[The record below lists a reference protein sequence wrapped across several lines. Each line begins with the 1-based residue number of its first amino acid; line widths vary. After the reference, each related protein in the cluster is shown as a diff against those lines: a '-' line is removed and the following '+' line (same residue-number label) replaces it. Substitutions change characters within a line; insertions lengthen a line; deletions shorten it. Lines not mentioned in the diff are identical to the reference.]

1 MSYFINKKNQ
11 KIAYKRIKGKSP
23 GIVFIHGLNSDME
36 GKKAIFIEK
45 YAKKNKLSFIR
56 FDCRG
61 HGKSSGNFEDFTISE
76 WKKDLFDIIDNLTKG
91 PQILIGSSMGGWL
104 MLLAAKS
111 KKRKISG
118 LIGLAAAA
126 DFGKDLFNSLS
137 IKNKQDIKTKGITK
151 YTYKG
156 FAYYLTKE
164 FFIHCTKNKILNK
177 KINFNKPVILIHGNK
192 DNIVKDTMPIKIMK
206 KLSSKNVQIKF
217 LKSSD
222 HSLSSSADLIN
233 IKNSLDNIRALIC

>member
-61 HGKSSGNFEDFTISE
+61 HGKSSGNFEDFTISD

-233 IKNSLDNIRALIC
+233 IKNSLDNIRVLI

>member
-23 GIVFIHGLNSDME
+23 GMVFIHGLNSNME

-177 KINFNKPVILIHGNK
+177 KINFKKPVILIHGNK

-233 IKNSLDNIRALIC
+233 IKNSLDNIRVLIC

>member
-61 HGKSSGNFEDFTISE
+61 HGKSSGNFEDFTISD

-91 PQILIGSSMGGWL
+91 PQILMGSSMGGWL

-118 LIGLAAAA
+118 LIGLASAA

-137 IKNKQDIKTKGITK
+137 LKNKQDIKTKGITK

-192 DNIVKDTMPIKIMK
+192 DNIVKETMPIKIMK
-206 KLSSKNVQIKF
+206 KLSSQNVQIKF

-222 HSLSSSADLIN
+222 HSLSKSSDLIS
-233 IKNSLDNIRALIC
+233 IKNSLDNIRELI

>member
-23 GIVFIHGLNSDME
+23 GIVFIHGLNSNME

-156 FAYYLTKE
+156 FAYYLTKD

-177 KINFNKPVILIHGNK
+177 KINFNKPVILIHGNN

-233 IKNSLDNIRALIC
+233 IKNSLDNIRLLI

>member
-23 GIVFIHGLNSDME
+23 GIVFIHGLNSNME

-45 YAKKNKLSFIR
+45 YAKKNELSFIR

-61 HGKSSGNFEDFTISE
+61 HGKSSGNFEDFTISD
-76 WKKDLFDIIDNLTKG
+76 WKKDLFDIIDNLTRG
-91 PQILIGSSMGGWL
+91 PQILVGSSMGGWL

-111 KKRKISG
+111 KKRKVSA

-177 KINFNKPVILIHGNK
+177 KIRFNKPVILIHGNK

-206 KLSSKNVQIKF
+206 KLISKNVQIKF
-217 LKSSD
+217 LKSSN

-233 IKNSLDNIRALIC
+233 IKNSLDNIRELI

>member
-36 GKKAIFIEK
+36 GKKAIFVEK

-61 HGKSSGNFEDFTISE
+61 HGKSSGNFEDFTISDS
-76 WKKDLFDIIDNLTKG
+76 KKDRFDIIDNLTKG

-137 IKNKQDIKTKGITK
+137 TKNKHDIKTKGITK

-177 KINFNKPVILIHGNK
+177 KIRFNKPVILIHGNK

-222 HSLSSSADLIN
+222 HSLSSSDDLIN
-233 IKNSLDNIRALIC
+233 IKNSLDNIRVFI

>member
-11 KIAYKRIKGKSP
+11 KIAYKRIKGRSP

-61 HGKSSGNFEDFTISE
+61 HGKSSGNFEDFTISD

-91 PQILIGSSMGGWL
+91 PQILVGSSMGGWL

-111 KKRKISG
+111 KKRKISA

-137 IKNKQDIKTKGITK
+137 IKNKQDIKTTGITK

-164 FFIHCTKNKILNK
+164 FFVHCTTNKILNK
-177 KINFNKPVILIHGNK
+177 KINFNKSVILIHGNK

-222 HSLSSSADLIN
+222 HSLSSSSDLIN
-233 IKNSLDNIRALIC
+233 IKNSLDNIRELI

>member
-61 HGKSSGNFEDFTISE
+61 HGKSSGNFEDFTISD

-91 PQILIGSSMGGWL
+91 PQILMGSSMGGWL

-118 LIGLAAAA
+118 LIGLASAA

-137 IKNKQDIKTKGITK
+137 LKNKQDIKTKGITK

-164 FFIHCTKNKILNK
+164 FFIHCKKNKILNK

-192 DNIVKDTMPIKIMK
+192 DNIVKETMPIKIMK
-206 KLSSKNVQIKF
+206 KLSSQNVQIKF

-222 HSLSSSADLIN
+222 HSLSKSSDLIN
-233 IKNSLDNIRALIC
+233 IKSSLDNIRELI

>member
-23 GIVFIHGLNSDME
+23 GIVFIHGLNSNME

-45 YAKKNKLSFIR
+45 NAKKNKLSFIR

-61 HGKSSGNFEDFTISE
+61 HGKSSGNFEDFTISD

-111 KKRKISG
+111 KKRKISA

-177 KINFNKPVILIHGNK
+177 KIRFNKPVILIHGNK

-206 KLSSKNVQIKF
+206 KLISKNVQIKF

-233 IKNSLDNIRALIC
+233 IKNSLDNIRVLI

>member
-11 KIAYKRIKGKSP
+11 KIAYKKIKGKSP

-45 YAKKNKLSFIR
+45 YAKKNQLSFIR

-61 HGKSSGNFEDFTISE
+61 HGKSSGNFEDFTISD

-91 PQILIGSSMGGWL
+91 PQILVGSSMGGWL

-111 KKRKISG
+111 KKTKISA
-118 LIGLAAAA
+118 LIGLASAA

-137 IKNKQDIKTKGITK
+137 IKNRQDIKTKGITK

-156 FAYYLTKE
+156 FSYYLTKE

-177 KINFNKPVILIHGNK
+177 KINFKKPVILIHGNK
-192 DNIVKDTMPIKIMK
+192 DNIVKYTMPIKIMK

-222 HSLSSSADLIN
+222 HSLSSSDDLIN
-233 IKNSLDNIRALIC
+233 IKNSLDNIRELI

>member
-36 GKKAIFIEK
+36 GKKAIFVEK

-61 HGKSSGNFEDFTISE
+61 HGKSSGNFEDFTISD
-76 WKKDLFDIIDNLTKG
+76 WKKDLFDIIDNLTRG
-91 PQILIGSSMGGWL
+91 PQILVGSSMGGWL

-111 KKRKISG
+111 KKRKISA

-177 KINFNKPVILIHGNK
+177 KINFKKPVILIHGNK

-233 IKNSLDNIRALIC
+233 IKNSLDNIRVLI

>member
-61 HGKSSGNFEDFTISE
+61 HGKSSGNFEDFTISD

-91 PQILIGSSMGGWL
+91 PQILMGSSMGGWL

-118 LIGLAAAA
+118 LIGLASAA
-126 DFGKDLFNSLS
+126 DFGKDLFSSLS
-137 IKNKQDIKTKGITK
+137 LKNKQDIKTKGITK

-192 DNIVKDTMPIKIMK
+192 DNIVKETMPIKIMK
-206 KLSSKNVQIKF
+206 KLSSQNVQIKF

-222 HSLSSSADLIN
+222 HSLSKPSDLIS
-233 IKNSLDNIRALIC
+233 IKNSLDNIRELI

>member
-23 GIVFIHGLNSDME
+23 GIVFIHGLNSNME

-61 HGKSSGNFEDFTISE
+61 HGKSSGNFEDFTISD

-111 KKRKISG
+111 KKRKISA

-233 IKNSLDNIRALIC
+233 IKNSLDNIRLLI

>member
-61 HGKSSGNFEDFTISE
+61 HGKSSGNFEDFTISD

-111 KKRKISG
+111 KKRKISA

-233 IKNSLDNIRALIC
+233 IKNSLDNIRVLI

>member
-36 GKKAIFIEK
+36 GKKAIFVEK

-61 HGKSSGNFEDFTISE
+61 HGKSSGNFEDFTISD

-137 IKNKQDIKTKGITK
+137 TKNKHDIKTKGITK

-177 KINFNKPVILIHGNK
+177 KINFKKPVILIHGNK

-222 HSLSSSADLIN
+222 HSLSSSDDLIN
-233 IKNSLDNIRALIC
+233 IKNSLDNIRELI

>member
-23 GIVFIHGLNSDME
+23 GIVFIHGLNSNME

-61 HGKSSGNFEDFTISE
+61 HGKSSGNFEDFTISD

-111 KKRKISG
+111 KKRKISA

-177 KINFNKPVILIHGNK
+177 KIRFNKPVILIHGNK

-206 KLSSKNVQIKF
+206 KLISKNVQIKF
-217 LKSSD
+217 LKSSN

-233 IKNSLDNIRALIC
+233 IKNSLDNIRVLI

>member
-36 GKKAIFIEK
+36 GKKAIFVEK

-61 HGKSSGNFEDFTISE
+61 HGKSSGNFEDFTISD

-137 IKNKQDIKTKGITK
+137 TKNKHDIKTKGITK

-177 KINFNKPVILIHGNK
+177 KIRFNKPVILIHGNK

-217 LKSSD
+217 LKSTD

-233 IKNSLDNIRALIC
+233 IKNSLYNIQLLI

>member
-23 GIVFIHGLNSDME
+23 GIVFIHGLNSNME

-61 HGKSSGNFEDFTISE
+61 HGKSSGNFEDFTISD

-111 KKRKISG
+111 KKRKISA

-137 IKNKQDIKTKGITK
+137 IKNKKDIKTKGITK

-233 IKNSLDNIRALIC
+233 IKNSLDNIQLLI

>member
-23 GIVFIHGLNSDME
+23 GIVFIHGLNSNME

-61 HGKSSGNFEDFTISE
+61 HGKSSGNFEDFTISD
-76 WKKDLFDIIDNLTKG
+76 WKKDLFDIIDNLPKG

-137 IKNKQDIKTKGITK
+137 IKNKKDIKTKGITK

-177 KINFNKPVILIHGNK
+177 KINFKKPVILIHGNK

-233 IKNSLDNIRALIC
+233 IKNSLDNIRVLIC

>member
-61 HGKSSGNFEDFTISE
+61 HGKSSGNFEDFTISD

-118 LIGLAAAA
+118 LIGLASAA
-126 DFGKDLFNSLS
+126 DFGKDLFNSLN

-177 KINFNKPVILIHGNK
+177 KIRFNKPVILIHGNK

-206 KLSSKNVQIKF
+206 KLISKNVQIKF

-233 IKNSLDNIRALIC
+233 IKNSLDNIRELI

>member
-61 HGKSSGNFEDFTISE
+61 HGKSSGNFEDFTISD

-111 KKRKISG
+111 KKRKISA

-177 KINFNKPVILIHGNK
+177 KIRFNKPVILIHGNK

-206 KLSSKNVQIKF
+206 KLISKNVQIKF

-222 HSLSSSADLIN
+222 HSLSSSTDLIN
-233 IKNSLDNIRALIC
+233 IKNSLDNIRVLI

>member
-36 GKKAIFIEK
+36 GKKAIFVEK

-61 HGKSSGNFEDFTISE
+61 HGKSSGNFEDFTISD

-111 KKRKISG
+111 KKRKVSA

-177 KINFNKPVILIHGNK
+177 KIRFNKPVILIHGNK

-206 KLSSKNVQIKF
+206 KLSSQNVQIKF

-233 IKNSLDNIRALIC
+233 IKNSLDNIRVLI

>member
-61 HGKSSGNFEDFTISE
+61 HGKSSGNFEDFTISD

-111 KKRKISG
+111 KKRKISA

-126 DFGKDLFNSLS
+126 DFGKDLFKSLS

-177 KINFNKPVILIHGNK
+177 KINFKKPVILIHGNK

-233 IKNSLDNIRALIC
+233 IKNSLDNILVLI

>member
-11 KIAYKRIKGKSP
+11 KIAYKKIKGKSP
-23 GIVFIHGLNSDME
+23 GIIFIHGLNSDME

-45 YAKKNKLSFIR
+45 YAKKNQLSFIR

-61 HGKSSGNFEDFTISE
+61 HGKSSGNFEDFTISD

-111 KKRKISG
+111 KKTKISA
-118 LIGLAAAA
+118 LIGLASAA

-137 IKNKQDIKTKGITK
+137 IKNRQDIKTKGITK

-177 KINFNKPVILIHGNK
+177 KINFKKPVILIHGNK
-192 DNIVKDTMPIKIMK
+192 DNIVKYTMPIKIMK

-222 HSLSSSADLIN
+222 HSLSSSDDLIN
-233 IKNSLDNIRALIC
+233 IKNSLDNIRELI

>member
-1 MSYFINKKNQ
+1 
-11 KIAYKRIKGKSP
+11 
-23 GIVFIHGLNSDME
+23 
-36 GKKAIFIEK
+36 
-45 YAKKNKLSFIR
+45 
-56 FDCRG
+56 
-61 HGKSSGNFEDFTISE
+61 
-76 WKKDLFDIIDNLTKG
+76 
-91 PQILIGSSMGGWL
+91 

-111 KKRKISG
+111 KKRKISA

-156 FAYYLTKE
+156 FSYYLTKE

-177 KINFNKPVILIHGNK
+177 KINFKKPVILIHGNK

-222 HSLSSSADLIN
+222 HSLSSSDDLIN
-233 IKNSLDNIRALIC
+233 IKNSLDNIRELI

>member
-23 GIVFIHGLNSDME
+23 GIVFIHGLNSNME

-61 HGKSSGNFEDFTISE
+61 HGKSSGNFEDFTISD

-137 IKNKQDIKTKGITK
+137 TKNKHDIKTKGITK

-177 KINFNKPVILIHGNK
+177 KIRFNKPVILIHGNK

-233 IKNSLDNIRALIC
+233 IKNSLDNIQLLI

>member
-61 HGKSSGNFEDFTISE
+61 HGKSSGNFEDFTISD

-137 IKNKQDIKTKGITK
+137 TKNKHDIKTKGITK

-177 KINFNKPVILIHGNK
+177 KINFKKPVILIHGNK

-233 IKNSLDNIRALIC
+233 IKNSLDNIRVLI

>member
-61 HGKSSGNFEDFTISE
+61 HGKSSGNFEDFTISD

-111 KKRKISG
+111 KKRKISA
-118 LIGLAAAA
+118 LIGLAAAT

-233 IKNSLDNIRALIC
+233 IKNSLDNIRVLI

>member
-11 KIAYKRIKGKSP
+11 KIAYKRTKGKSP
-23 GIVFIHGLNSDME
+23 GIVFIHGLNSNME

-45 YAKKNKLSFIR
+45 YAKKNKLSFVR

-61 HGKSSGNFEDFTISE
+61 HGKSSGNFEDFTISD
-76 WKKDLFDIIDNLTKG
+76 WKKDLFDIIDHLTKG

-111 KKRKISG
+111 KKRKISA

-137 IKNKQDIKTKGITK
+137 IKNKKDIKTKGITK

-177 KINFNKPVILIHGNK
+177 KIRFNKPVILIHGNK

-233 IKNSLDNIRALIC
+233 IKNSLDNIRVLI

>member
-61 HGKSSGNFEDFTISE
+61 HGKSSGNFEDFTISD

-137 IKNKQDIKTKGITK
+137 TKNKHDIKTKGITK

-156 FAYYLTKE
+156 FAYFLTKE

-177 KINFNKPVILIHGNK
+177 KIRFNKPVILIHGNK

-206 KLSSKNVQIKF
+206 KLISKNVQIKF

-222 HSLSSSADLIN
+222 HSLSSSTDLIN
-233 IKNSLDNIRALIC
+233 IKNSLDNIRVLI

>member
-61 HGKSSGNFEDFTISE
+61 HGKSSGNFEDFTISD

-177 KINFNKPVILIHGNK
+177 KINFNKPVILIHGNN

-222 HSLSSSADLIN
+222 HSLSSSTDLIN
-233 IKNSLDNIRALIC
+233 IKNSLDNIRVLI

>member
-23 GIVFIHGLNSDME
+23 GIVFIHGLNSDIE

-61 HGKSSGNFEDFTISE
+61 HGKSSGNFEDFTIYD

-111 KKRKISG
+111 KKRKISA

-177 KINFNKPVILIHGNK
+177 KIRFNKPVILIHGNK

-206 KLSSKNVQIKF
+206 KLSSQNVQIKF

-233 IKNSLDNIRALIC
+233 IKNSLDNIRVLI

>member
-61 HGKSSGNFEDFTISE
+61 HGKSSGNFEDFTISD

-111 KKRKISG
+111 KKRKISA

-177 KINFNKPVILIHGNK
+177 KINFNKPVILIHGNN

-233 IKNSLDNIRALIC
+233 IENSLDNIRVLI

>member
-76 WKKDLFDIIDNLTKG
+76 WKKDLFDIIDNLTTG

-111 KKRKISG
+111 KKRKISA

-137 IKNKQDIKTKGITK
+137 IKNKKDIKTKGITK

-164 FFIHCTKNKILNK
+164 FFIHCTKNKVLNK
-177 KINFNKPVILIHGNK
+177 KINFNKPVILIHGNN

-233 IKNSLDNIRALIC
+233 IKNSLDNIRVLI

>member
-23 GIVFIHGLNSDME
+23 GIVFIHGLNSNME

-61 HGKSSGNFEDFTISE
+61 HGKSSGNFEDFTISD

-137 IKNKQDIKTKGITK
+137 TKNKHDIKTKGITK

-233 IKNSLDNIRALIC
+233 IKNSLDNIRELI

>member
-61 HGKSSGNFEDFTISE
+61 HGKSSGNFEDFTITD

-111 KKRKISG
+111 KKRKISA

-177 KINFNKPVILIHGNK
+177 KINFKKPVILIHGNK

-222 HSLSSSADLIN
+222 HSLSSSDDLKN
-233 IKNSLDNIRALIC
+233 IKNSLDNIRELI

>member
-23 GIVFIHGLNSDME
+23 GIVFIHGLNSNME

-61 HGKSSGNFEDFTISE
+61 HGKSSGNFEDFTISD
-76 WKKDLFDIIDNLTKG
+76 WKKDLFDIIDNLTRG
-91 PQILIGSSMGGWL
+91 PQILVGSSMGGWL

-111 KKRKISG
+111 KKRKISA

-126 DFGKDLFNSLS
+126 DFGKDLFNSLN
-137 IKNKQDIKTKGITK
+137 IKNKQDIRTKGITK

-156 FAYYLTKE
+156 FAYNLTKE

-206 KLSSKNVQIKF
+206 KLSGKNVQIKF

-222 HSLSSSADLIN
+222 HSLSSATDLIN
-233 IKNSLDNIRALIC
+233 IKNSLDNIRELI

>member
-11 KIAYKRIKGKSP
+11 KIAYKRIRGKSP
-23 GIVFIHGLNSDME
+23 GIVFIHGLNSNME

-61 HGKSSGNFEDFTISE
+61 HGKSSGNFEDFTISD

-118 LIGLAAAA
+118 LIGLASAA

-177 KINFNKPVILIHGNK
+177 KIRFNKPVILIHGNK

-233 IKNSLDNIRALIC
+233 IKNSLDNIRVLI